1 MVAPTERG
9 ATMALTEEEE
19 SAIRGIIEIYK
30 GKSGGLSDDVATS
43 AYGLFPE
50 FDSGGHGYAE
60 GERVRYKGVLYT
72 CIQPH
77 TSQSDWAPDVAHSL
91 WAKTIEYGGSESGND
106 EVPEWVQPESTNPY
120 PKGARVKKD
129 GKVWE
134 SLVDNNVWV
143 PGAIGTEG
151 VWKDVT
157 NA

>member
-1 MVAPTERG
+1 
-9 ATMALTEEEE
+9 MALTEEEE

-50 FDSGGHGYAE
+50 FDSGGHTYAD
-60 GERVRYKGVLYT
+60 GERVSHRGVLYT

-77 TSQSDWAPDVAHSL
+77 TSQPDWAPDVAHSL
-91 WAKTIEYGGSESGND
+91 WAKTLDYGGSESD
-106 EVPEWVQPESTNPY
+106 VQEVPEWVQPESTNPY

-134 SLVDNNVWV
+134 SLVDNNNVWV